1 MGNAKFGQLRMNPL
15 RHDCGACA
23 CRIRQQQHELL
34 AAKTGHEVGR
44 AMNGSTQHSCNGF
57 QALVAGDMAVVVVVR
72 FEMID
77 IDHQDAE
84 RSVISRVALTF
95 HQQHFI
101 KVTSV
106 CDSQQTILPTEREQA
121 AVRVFEFQL
130 EPLCGG
136 DVLGERQPPINA
148 PIRALQRD
156 SVDQE
161 TCLVEKPLGLSLD
174 RYTTYVRGA

>member
-72 FEMID
+72 FEMI
-77 IDHQDAE
+77 
-84 RSVISRVALTF
+84 
-95 HQQHFI
+95 I
-101 KVTSV
+101 KTPS
-106 CDSQQTILPTEREQA
+106 
-121 AVRVFEFQL
+121 
-130 EPLCGG
+130 
-136 DVLGERQPPINA
+136 
-148 PIRALQRD
+148 
-156 SVDQE
+156 
-161 TCLVEKPLGLSLD
+161 
-174 RYTTYVRGA
+174 GA